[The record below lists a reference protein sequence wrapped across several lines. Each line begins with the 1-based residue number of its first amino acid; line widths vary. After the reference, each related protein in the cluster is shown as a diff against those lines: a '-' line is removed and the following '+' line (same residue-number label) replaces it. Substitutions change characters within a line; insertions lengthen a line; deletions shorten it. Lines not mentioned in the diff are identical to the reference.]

1 MATLKT
7 CFKCGKEKALTE
19 FYKHPVMGDGHLG
32 KCKPCARKDVRQNYA
47 DKIEEKRAYDAM
59 RNALP
64 ERKKRAFDSFKKSA
78 LKHPEREKAK
88 VMTGNAIRDGR
99 LLKHPCWICGEK
111 AEAHHPDYS
120 RPLDVVWL
128 CTRHH
133 RQAHVIT
140 RTMKDD

>member
-19 FYKHPVMGDGHLG
+19 FYKHPFMGDGHLG
-32 KCKPCARKDVRQNYA
+32 KCKPCTRKDVRKNYV

-59 RNALP
+59 RNSSP
-64 ERKKRAFDSFKKSA
+64 ERKKRAVESFKKSNT
-78 LKHPEREKAK
+78 KHPERETAKAK
-88 VMTGNAIRDGR
+88 TSNAIRDGK
-99 LLKHPCWICGEK
+99 LLRQPCLICGEK

-128 CTRHH
+128 CRPHH
-133 RQAHVIT
+133 IQAHAIT
-140 RTMKDD
+140 RRIDD